1 MKQRFLA
8 VDDERLAL
16 ADLTNALERACPES
30 EIFPFT
36 SPTSALEAVREGRI
50 QPEVAFL
57 DIQMRGWTGLQLAA
71 QLRELLPDLEVV
83 FVTAYPQY
91 ALDSYALHARG
102 YLLKPVTE
110 QAVRE
115 ELDVINGTVRP
126 TQRAKVLQVNCF
138 GNFDVFRNGKPLI
151 FPRAKAKELFAYL
164 VCRSG
169 AGCSTR
175 EIAAALFEDREYDS
189 SLKNQMET
197 FKSSL
202 MKCLREAGCEDVVVK
217 SHNSIRVDPEKL
229 DCDYYR
235 FLDGEPKAVNAF
247 AGEFMSQYSWA
258 ELTAGALT
266 QVVMMTLAEN
276 EDWDRQSKK
285 NE

>member
-1 MKQRFLA
+1 MKQCFLA

-16 ADLTNALERACPES
+16 ADLTNALERACPEGQ
-30 EIFPFT
+30 IFSFR
-36 SPTSALEAVREGRI
+36 SPTSALEAVRDGRI
-50 QPEVAFL
+50 RPEVAFL

-71 QLRELLPDLEVV
+71 QLREMLPDLEVV

-115 ELDVINGTVRP
+115 ELNVINGTVKP
-126 TQRAKVLQVNCF
+126 AQQGKALQVNCF
-138 GNFDVFRNGKPLI
+138 GNFDVFQSGKPLL
-151 FPRAKAKELFAYL
+151 FPRAKSKELFAYL

-169 AGCSTR
+169 AGCTTR

-202 MKCLREAGCEDVVVK
+202 MKCLREVGCEDVVVK

-235 FLDGEPKAVNAF
+235 FLEGDPKAINAF
-247 AGEFMSQYSWA
+247 VGEFMSQYSWA
-258 ELTAGALT
+258 ELTAGALS
-266 QVVMMTLAEN
+266 QVAAMALAEK
-276 EDWDRQSKK
+276 QG
-285 NE
+285 

>member
-1 MKQRFLA
+1 MKTHFLA

-16 ADLTNALERACPES
+16 ADLTNALERACPEGAIS
-30 EIFPFT
+30 AFT
-36 SPTSALEAVREGRI
+36 SPAAALEAVRDGRVV
-50 QPEVAFL
+50 PEVAFL

-71 QLRELLPDLEVV
+71 ELRKLLPELEVV
-83 FVTAYPQY
+83 FVTAFPQY

-115 ELDVINGTVRP
+115 ELDVINGAVRG
-126 TQRAKVLQVNCF
+126 AASEKALQVSCF
-138 GNFDVFRNGKPLI
+138 GNFEVFRDGKPLI
-151 FPRAKAKELFAYL
+151 FPRAKSKELFAYL

-175 EIAAALFEDREYDS
+175 EIAAALFEDREYDN

-197 FKSSL
+197 FKSGL

-217 SHNSIRVDPEKL
+217 SHNSIGVDPEKL

-235 FLDGEPKAVNAF
+235 FLAGDARTVSSF
-247 AGEFMSQYSWA
+247 VGEFMSQYSWA
-258 ELTAGALT
+258 ELIAGALT
-266 QVVMMTLAEN
+266 QAAATSLAEN
-276 EDWDRQSKK
+276 AK
-285 NE
+285 

>member
-16 ADLTNALERACPES
+16 ADLTNALERACPEG
-30 EIFPFT
+30 EIFSYR
-36 SPTSALEAVREGRI
+36 SPTAALEAVRDGRI
-50 QPEVAFL
+50 RPEVAFL

-71 QLRELLPDLEVV
+71 RLREMLPDLEVV

-115 ELDVINGTVRP
+115 ELDVINGAVKPAR
-126 TQRAKVLQVNCF
+126 RGKALQVNCF
-138 GNFDVFRNGKPLI
+138 GNFEVFRDGKPLI

-169 AGCSTR
+169 AGCTTR

-217 SHNSIRVDPEKL
+217 SHNSISVAPEKL

-235 FLDGEPKAVNAF
+235 FLEGDPRAVNVF

-266 QVVMMTLAEN
+266 QVAMTALAEN
-276 EDWDRQSKK
+276 ED
-285 NE
+285 

>member
-1 MKQRFLA
+1 MKQCFLA

-16 ADLTNALERACPES
+16 ADLTNALERACPEGQ
-30 EIFPFT
+30 IFSFR

-50 QPEVAFL
+50 RPEVAFL

-71 QLRELLPDLEVV
+71 QLREMLPDLEVV

-115 ELDVINGTVRP
+115 ELNVINGTNNP
-126 TQRAKVLQVNCF
+126 AQRDKVLQVNCF
-138 GNFDVFRNGKPLI
+138 GNFDVFHSGKPLL
-151 FPRAKAKELFAYL
+151 FPRAKSKELFAYL

-169 AGCSTR
+169 AGCTTR

-202 MKCLREAGCEDVVVK
+202 MKCLREVGCEDVVVK
-217 SHNSIRVDPEKL
+217 SHNSIRVNPEKL

-235 FLDGEPKAVNAF
+235 FLEGDPKAITSFV
-247 AGEFMSQYSWA
+247 GEFMSQYSWA
-258 ELTAGALT
+258 ELTAGALS
-266 QVVMMTLAEN
+266 QVAAMSLAEK
-276 EDWDRQSKK
+276 EG
-285 NE
+285 